1 MRQTSLKFVAMMVI
15 TFLTVYSLTAC
26 GGSDSTSQTADS
38 PVVVQPPVAVVEPP
52 IVVVQPPV
60 MVAPEETRL
69 QDTRTFTATVTTSTF
84 AALSPTASV
93 TTDRWTGVFLGSVYR
108 IEVPQTWNGK
118 LVMWAH
124 GYRGTG
130 AELTADNPIMRRY
143 LIENG
148 YAWAASSYSKNY
160 YDVRAGVEDTNALAL
175 NFTKLAA
182 ANGRTLTAPSKIFIT
197 GVSMGGHITAAAIE
211 AEAQTYAINKV
222 KYNGAV
228 PMCGVVGDTELFNY
242 FAGYQVVAQQLAG
255 FPMTKFPVTD
265 FEAIKPAIQS
275 ALWSTFPTVTNAQGD
290 KLKNAVM
297 NLSGGDRPFYKEGW
311 ANANNQGNIWAS
323 LGGDGTIG
331 GILNSNILDTTQLFY
346 KIDASSTTTTA
357 LDTAFNNNAF
367 KITPT
372 ANANRLR
379 RDGLRWIPVANGEVN
394 IPVVSIHTL
403 GDLFVPFKMEQVYAA
418 RMKAKGNDK
427 WLVQRAIRDVGH
439 CAFTAAEAA
448 TAFDDMVKWEAGGA
462 KPAGDDVSTAA
473 TLASPAYGCT
483 FTKNTPSFEDYTA
496 PATRA
501 GFQANYPACPP

>member
-1 MRQTSLKFVAMMVI
+1 MRQTSLRFAELMVI
-15 TFLTVYSLTAC
+15 ALLTAC
-26 GGSDSTSQTADS
+26 GGGNDASVQITAP
-38 PVVVQPPVAVVEPP
+38 PVVVQPPVV
-52 IVVVQPPV
+52 
-60 MVAPEETRL
+60 VAPEETRL

-84 AALSPTASV
+84 PALSPSATVS
-93 TTDRWTGVFLGSVYR
+93 TDLWTGVFQGSVYR
-108 IEVPQTWNGK
+108 VEVPQVWNGK

-130 AELTADNPIMRRY
+130 AALRADDPIMRRY
-143 LIENG
+143 LIDNG

-175 NFTKLAA
+175 NFAKLAA
-182 ANGRTLTAPSKIFIT
+182 DNGRTLAAPSKIFIT

-222 KYNGAV
+222 TYSGAV
-228 PMCGVVGDTELFNY
+228 PMCGVLGDTELFNY
-242 FAGYQVVAQQLAG
+242 FAGYQIVAQQLAG

-265 FEAIKPAIQS
+265 FATIGPAVQS
-275 ALWSTFPTVTNAQGD
+275 TLFSVFPAVATSTLVITTAQGD
-290 KLKNAVM
+290 KLKNTMM

-311 ANANNQGNIWAS
+311 SNASNQINIWAS

-346 KIDASSTTTTA
+346 KIDASSTATTA
-357 LDTAFNNNAF
+357 LDTSFSNNVF

-372 ANANRLR
+372 ADANRLR
-379 RDGLRWIPVANGEVN
+379 RDGLRWIPLANGDVN

-427 WLVQRAIRDVGH
+427 WLVHRFNKI
-439 CAFTAAEAA
+439 FT
-448 TAFDDMVKWEAGGA
+448 
-462 KPAGDDVSTAA
+462 
-473 TLASPAYGCT
+473 
-483 FTKNTPSFEDYTA
+483 
-496 PATRA
+496 
-501 GFQANYPACPP
+501 

>member
-1 MRQTSLKFVAMMVI
+1 MRQTSLKFAALIVVA
-15 TFLTVYSLTAC
+15 FLTAC
-26 GGSDSTSQTADS
+26 GGGNDSAPQTTAP
-38 PVVVQPPVAVVEPP
+38 PVVVQPPV
-52 IVVVQPPV
+52 VVV
-60 MVAPEETRL
+60 PEETRA

-84 AALSPTASV
+84 AALTSPTATV
-93 TTDRWTGVFLGSVYR
+93 TTDRWTGVFKGSVYR
-108 IEVPQTWNGK
+108 IEVPQVWNGK

-130 AELTADNPIMRRY
+130 TALRADDPIMRRY

-182 ANGRTLTAPSKIFIT
+182 DNGRTLATPSKIFIT

-265 FEAIKPAIQS
+265 FAAIKPTIQS
-275 ALWSTFPTVTNAQGD
+275 ALFSVLPAPPTSTLVVSTAQGD
-290 KLKNAVM
+290 KLKNVVM

-311 ANANNQGNIWAS
+311 SNASNQDNIWS
-323 LGGDGTIG
+323 GLGGDGTIN

-357 LDTAFNNNAF
+357 LDTSFNNNAF

-372 ANANRLR
+372 ADANRLR
-379 RDGLRWIPVANGEVN
+379 RDGLRWIPVANGDVN

-473 TLASPAYGCT
+473 TLASPAYGCS
-483 FTKNTPSFEDYTA
+483 FTKNMPSFEDYTS